1 MYKRNMTF
9 RNSTYMPFAED
20 SLSFWSYPTRSQGT
34 LTSVLKLFIGINLY
48 FPTNIA
54 SNLKKVGI
62 FSCVRGI

>member
-1 MYKRNMTF
+1 
-9 RNSTYMPFAED
+9 MPFAED